1 MRKSIIL
8 CLAMIS
14 TCTAVCPAQENKE
27 QTPIEEETFNFM
39 PEINGTVRAK
49 YEWQP
54 DLGASRFQVRNARV
68 SITGKVTP
76 IVAYK
81 AEIDFNDE
89 GSMKMSDAY
98 VRLSPVKDFN
108 FTIGQMRVPFTIDAH
123 RSPHQQY
130 FANRSFIAKQ
140 VGNVRDVG
148 ATIAYTFK
156 GNVPVTLQGGIFN
169 GSGITDQKNYWT
181 ESVNFSVK
189 GQVAFPKGFNLVLS
203 AQKVKPDN
211 ISVMMYDAGA
221 FYHAHGWH
229 IEAEW
234 LYKHYADDAFDAVN
248 AFDAFACYDLK
259 LPRNKAFKKISF
271 LGRWDYMDDHSDGI
285 RYDADGNESEDGTLI
300 INDYKRHRATVG
312 MTFSLNQPFI
322 ADIRLNYEKYF
333 YDDGASKKISEQ
345 DKLVLEFMVRF

>member
-1 MRKSIIL
+1 MRKS
-8 CLAMIS
+8 LAIS
-14 TCTAVCPAQENKE
+14 LLLLGVAGTAAFAQDAQKENS
-27 QTPIEEETFNFM
+27 EEKFNTA
-39 PEINGTVRAK
+39 PVINGTVRAK
-49 YEWQP
+49 FEWQP
-54 DLGASRFQVRNARV
+54 DIGASRFQVRNARI
-68 SITGKVTP
+68 SMTGKVTP
-76 IVAYK
+76 IVSYK

-98 VRLSPVKDFN
+98 VRLAPVTNFN

-148 ATIAYTFK
+148 ATLSYTTK
-156 GNVPVTLQGGIFN
+156 TEVPVTLQGGIFN

-189 GQVAFPKGFNLVLS
+189 GQVAFPQGFNVVLS

-211 ISVMMYDAGA
+211 VNVMMYDAGA
-221 FYHAHGWH
+221 FYHGNNWH
-229 IEAEW
+229 VEAEW

-248 AFDAFACYDLK
+248 AFDAFVCYDLK
-259 LPRNKAFKKISF
+259 LKNSKAFKKISF

-285 RYDADGNESEDGTLI
+285 RYDENGDESTDGTLI

-312 MTFSLNQPFI
+312 MTFSLSTPFVS
-322 ADIRLNYEKYF
+322 DIRLNYEKYF
-333 YDDGASKKISEQ
+333 YDDGATKKISEQ
-345 DKLVLEFMVRF
+345 DKLVVEFMVRF

>member
-1 MRKSIIL
+1 
-8 CLAMIS
+8 MIS
-14 TCTAVCPAQENKE
+14 TCSAVSSAQESNE
-27 QTPIEEETFNFM
+27 QAPQEETFNFM

-54 DLGASRFQVRNARV
+54 DIGASRFQVRNARV

-98 VRLSPVKDFN
+98 IRLSPIKDFN

-148 ATIAYTFK
+148 ATLAYTFK

-211 ISVMMYDAGA
+211 VSVMMYDAGA
-221 FYHAHGWH
+221 FYHGHGWH
-229 IEAEW
+229 IEGEW

-333 YDDGASKKISEQ
+333 YDDGATKKISEQ

>member
-1 MRKSIIL
+1 MMRKSL
-8 CLAMIS
+8 PLALLLLAAAGAPAMS
-14 TCTAVCPAQENKE
+14 QEEKAGEAQEAFTS
-27 QTPIEEETFNFM
+27 TPV
-39 PEINGTVRAK
+39 INGTVRAK
-49 YEWQP
+49 FEWQP
-54 DLGASRFQVRNARV
+54 DIGASRFQVRNARV

-76 IVAYK
+76 IVSYK

-98 VRLSPVKDFN
+98 VRLAPITNFN

-148 ATIAYTFK
+148 ATLSYTTK
-156 GNVPVTLQGGIFN
+156 TEVPVTLQGGIFN

-189 GQVAFPKGFNLVLS
+189 GQVAFPQGFNLVLS

-211 ISVMMYDAGA
+211 VNVMMYDAGA
-221 FYHAHGWH
+221 FYHGHNWH

-234 LYKHYADDAFDAVN
+234 LYKHYAHDAFDAVN
-248 AFDAFACYDLK
+248 AFDAFICYDLPLK
-259 LPRNKAFKKISF
+259 NNKAFKKISF

-285 RYDADGNESEDGTLI
+285 RYDENGDESEEGSLI

-312 MTFSLNQPFI
+312 MTFSLNKPFI
-322 ADIRLNYEKYF
+322 SDIRLNYEKYF

-345 DKLVLEFMVRF
+345 DKLVIEFMVRF